1 MSRPRR
7 CLVGLCCAAAWL
19 VPLLAAADPAL
30 AQAPAAAA
38 APTPGQRPLPI
49 NRHVVETN
57 DGRRLQGTVFERVP
71 GDYWHLWLPE
81 GRPLRLSWDQVQ
93 RAGWNAAA
101 LGRPP
106 APPPV
111 RLRLLAPEEPHADVS
126 VQLLRAYSSAEERR
140 EWTVHVRE
148 VNEYG
153 ETVEQHDEQHSESTQ
168 VTAKTG
174 VFRPLCTAPCSFALR
189 PGVYTFGLTLE
200 GRLDPVG
207 DGDPVTIDRPG
218 TVQLVYHSR
227 TALIIGLLAGG
238 TVGFAGG
245 MGIID
250 ASVKHDNMLLG
261 LGVGLPVLLAGSCA
275 LAAAFF
281 IDPYVEARFVPDA
294 PGGA

>member
-1 MSRPRR
+1 MNRLHRVF
-7 CLVGLCCAAAWL
+7 LLLCCAAAWL
-19 VPLLAAADPAL
+19 PAPVAAQVPSA
-30 AQAPAAAA
+30 AQAPAAA
-38 APTPGQRPLPI
+38 PTPSRRPLPVE
-49 NRHVVETN
+49 RHVVETHQ
-57 DGRRLQGTVFERVP
+57 GQRLQGTVFERVP
-71 GDYWHLWLPE
+71 GEYWHLWVPE

-93 RAGWNAAA
+93 RAGWNAAV
-101 LGRPP
+101 LGRPA

-111 RLRLLAPEEPHADVS
+111 RLRLVAPEDPRADVS
-126 VQLLRAYSSAEERR
+126 VQLLRAFSSAEERR

-148 VNEYG
+148 VDSHG
-153 ETVEQHDEQHSESTQ
+153 TTVGHRDEQHSESTS
-168 VTAKTG
+168 VISKTG

-218 TVQLVYHSR
+218 TVHLVYHSR

-245 MGIID
+245 LGIITAGVD
-250 ASVKHDNMLLG
+250 HDNMVLG
-261 LGVGLPVLLAGSCA
+261 LGLGLPILLAGSIA
-275 LAAAFF
+275 LSTAFF

-294 PGGA
+294 PGGS